1 MSIYEQS
8 PSMKNCYL
16 LIICV
21 LFVAKVSSQNLIV
34 NPSAEL
40 GDPTSVGWTNVSMG
54 LTGASCYSNT
64 GWRILGNQSGFPIA
78 QNGSYYFFAGC
89 SSAAGSTF
97 EVKQDIN
104 VSANASLI
112 DLGWDAFSF
121 SGYMEVYTQS
131 PADQAQM
138 IVEYRNAA
146 NTTVLGSYN
155 TGLTSNQGTW
165 TFYSHTT
172 TAPVGTRIIRIRL
185 LAVVNTGPSIDAY
198 FDNLSL
204 VTSIPLSVIF
214 SAFNVVTDNSKVKL
228 TWTTSAE
235 NNNSYFTVQRSLNA
249 TDWDDVEKLPGSNNT
264 NADTTY
270 TAYDNDPLQ
279 GVSYYRLKITDNEG
293 NSTYSE
299 IKEISFRSS
308 FAGINIFPNP
318 AKSFFSIT
326 GNDLKNMQISVYNNL
341 GQLIDLSHTAQNNS
355 ITFNVAGLP
364 KGIYYVRLNNAHA
377 NEVRKILIQ

>member
-1 MSIYEQS
+1 M
-8 PSMKNCYL
+8 
-16 LIICV
+16 
-21 LFVAKVSSQNLIV
+21 FVAEVFSQNLLV

-54 LTGASCYSNT
+54 STGASCYNNT
-64 GWRILGNQSGFPIA
+64 GWRILGNQSGFPAA
-78 QNGSYYFFAGC
+78 QKGSYFFFAGC
-89 SSAAGSTF
+89 SPTNGPTF
-97 EVKQDIN
+97 EVRQDVN
-104 VSANASLI
+104 VSANASII
-112 DLGWDAFSF
+112 DLGWDAFTF
-121 SGYMEVYTQS
+121 SGYMQVYTQS
-131 PADQAQM
+131 PPDQAQM

-165 TFYSHTT
+165 TFYSNTT
-172 TAPVGTRIIRIRL
+172 TAPIGTRIIRIRL

-204 VTSIPLSVIF
+204 TTNIPLSVVF
-214 SAFNVVTDNSKVKL
+214 SSFNVVPENSDVKL

-249 TDWDDVEKLPGSNNT
+249 TDWDDVEKVQGSNNT
-264 NADTTY
+264 NSDITY
-270 TAYDNDPLQ
+270 TAYDDNPLS
-279 GVSYYRLKITDNEG
+279 GVSYYRLKITDING

-299 IKEISFRSS
+299 IKEINFGGG

-318 AKSFFSIT
+318 AKKFFSVG

-341 GQLIDLSHTAQNNS
+341 GQLINLSHIAQSNS
-355 ITFNVAGLP
+355 ITFNVSGLP
-364 KGIYYVRLNNAHA
+364 KGIYYVRLYNVQT
-377 NEVRKILIQ
+377 NEVRKILIE